1 MAGHVIIGGGV
12 IGLASGYYL
21 ARAGCRVTVLD
32 KGDLN
37 EGCSWGNA
45 GMVVPSHIIPLAQPG
60 MMQKGL
66 KWLLDS
72 RSPFYVQPR
81 LSSELLRWGLAFMR
95 HSTPGH
101 VQRSMP
107 LLRDLSLLS
116 KELYRELAAE
126 YPGILYEE
134 KGLLMLYLTERVGE
148 EEIRAGE
155 AARRIGLEV
164 DFLSKSELPSVETGA
179 ETAAI
184 GGVHYQSD
192 AHLYP
197 NRLMEILKTAVAG
210 MGVQLVPHA
219 TVHGFSVASNAVT
232 HVLSSQGEF
241 EADEV
246 VIAAGAWTPELAK
259 FLGSRIAL
267 LPGKGYSFTLQSP
280 VQRPVIPSI
289 LCEGKV
295 AVTAMGPDL
304 RFGGT
309 MEITHTHDTAIRSKR
324 LEGILDT
331 IRTFYPGLPVEAPP
345 AKDVW
350 YGFRPCTPSGLPLI
364 GRSKKHKNVIIA
376 AGHGMMGL
384 SLAPATGKLVEEL
397 VLRKKPSVNIEE
409 LM

>member
-1 MAGHVIIGGGV
+1 MIIGGGV
-12 IGLASGYYL
+12 IGLASAYYL
-21 ARAGCRVTVLD
+21 ARAGYKVVVLD

-81 LSSELLRWGLAFMR
+81 LSLELLRWGLAFMR

-107 LLRDLSLLS
+107 LLRDLSLFS
-116 KELYRELAAE
+116 KALYRDLAAE

-134 KGLLMLYLTERVGE
+134 KGLLMLYLTERAGE
-148 EEIRAGE
+148 EEIHAGE
-155 AARRIGLEV
+155 AARRMGLEV
-164 DFLSKSELPSVETGA
+164 DFLLKSELPTVETGA

-184 GGVHYQSD
+184 GGVHYKSD
-192 AHLYP
+192 SHLYP
-197 NRLMEILKTAVAG
+197 NRLMEILKTAVTG
-210 MGVQLVPHA
+210 MGVQLVPQA
-219 TVHGFSVASNAVT
+219 EVTGFRTSKNSVT
-232 HVLSSQGEF
+232 HVLSSQGEW
-241 EADEV
+241 EAQGV
-246 VIAAGAWTPELAK
+246 VIASGAWTPQLAK
-259 FLGSRIAL
+259 FLGLRIAL
-267 LPGKGYSFTLQSP
+267 LPGKGYSFTLRSP
-280 VQRPVIPSI
+280 AQRPLIPSI

-309 MEITHTHDTAIRSKR
+309 MEITHTRDTAIRSNR

-331 IRTFYPGLPVEAPP
+331 IRKFYPNLPVVAPP
-345 AKDVW
+345 IKDVW

-364 GRSKKHKNVIIA
+364 SRSQQYANVIIA

-397 VLRKKPSVNIEE
+397 ASGKKTSIPIEM
-409 LM
+409 LGVQ